1 MVNKVDFV
9 IAISNYSGKD
19 IKVLAKDND
28 NRYYLESSDYSN
40 TNIVSFKSIDGLIKF
55 YTSNSST
62 IASLLGD
69 KESCYLVK
77 RSLGEEGITIKHIAI
92 NGWKKT
98 ATKYRWR
105 L

>member
-1 MVNKVDFV
+1 MNNKEDFV

-28 NRYYLESSDYSN
+28 NRYYLESSNYSN
-40 TNIVSFKSIDGLIKF
+40 TDVVSFKSIDELVKF
-55 YTSNSST
+55 YTDNRTIISSL
-62 IASLLGD
+62 IDD

-77 RSLGEEGITIKHIAI
+77 RSIGEDSITIKHI
-92 NGWKKT
+92 NGIKKT
-98 ATKYRWR
+98 STKYRWR